1 MPGAGAFNIGGQ
13 NADRRQVA
21 KPDISPG
28 AERAR
33 QGALQRAREGDQLD
47 LREAMNTLIA
57 IGDLIPA
64 ADYHDRDDEPDLPD
78 EEQAEIDNR
87 DEDAPEPD
95 EREEESYD
103 RPEKPLK
110 PSGNRPDECEAV
122 ENIKPFRILVE
133 GDTCRF
139 ERPDWWGCEP
149 VFKAGYSLVADTER
163 KFRMMSALADWLSNN
178 RKDFLRDPDPWHLG
192 VSALEEF
199 KAGWASVVQ
208 KDFHLHAR
216 LDRFADRSLFSRDIR
231 KTDLV
236 FEDGGQLPLGFL
248 FEDKARMAW
257 VAQVVKSL
265 ANGGNMVQVLENYAH
280 VTVPKGE
287 RDELLKKNPA
297 ALDFGGKIALA
308 CALAGGNQPVS
319 WSATIKMFKNR
330 MLE

>member
-149 VFKAGYSLVADTER
+149 VFKAGYSLVARTI
-163 KFRMMSALADWLSNN
+163 
-178 RKDFLRDPDPWHLG
+178 
-192 VSALEEF
+192 
-199 KAGWASVVQ
+199 
-208 KDFHLHAR
+208 AR
-216 LDRFADRSLFSRDIR
+216 TFCATPIPG
-231 KTDLV
+231 T
-236 FEDGGQLPLGFL
+236 LGFP
-248 FEDKARMAW
+248 RW
-257 VAQVVKSL
+257 RNS
-265 ANGGNMVQVLENYAH
+265 
-280 VTVPKGE
+280 
-287 RDELLKKNPA
+287 R
-297 ALDFGGKIALA
+297 
-308 CALAGGNQPVS
+308 LAGLRWCKRIFIFTRGWTASLTEVCSPGT
-319 WSATIKMFKNR
+319 SARPIWCSKMGGSCHSASSLKTR
-330 MLE
+330 RAWLGSPKS